1 MRALFSK
8 VVRGNEDMDDV
19 VSESRGRTW
28 SRNKSALYR
37 PRMPEPGG
45 IPGTP
50 KSPIS
55 GDVLDAPVCGGRP
68 AWEMIELGGDR
79 APGDVSPPRREESKK
94 PLSSVKVRQVDQV
107 YWHQAGM
114 LTEPRRKYAE
124 RAPRYSQREQQNPTS
139 ENNKRVALPEVC
151 VGYNILILRR
161 PEQNTK
167 QRTKADRKTR

>member
-1 MRALFSK
+1 MFSK

-37 PRMPEPGG
+37 PREPGG

-79 APGDVSPPRREESKK
+79 TPGDVPPPPRREESKK
-94 PLSSVKVRQVDQV
+94 PLRSVKVRQVDQV
-107 YWHQAGM
+107 CWHVNRTAKKVRRESAGIFAA
-114 LTEPRRKYAE
+114 RAAE
-124 RAPRYSQREQQNPTS
+124 SHVREQQTGS
-139 ENNKRVALPEVC
+139 VTRGLCGIQHLDLAAA
-151 VGYNILILRR
+151 
-161 PEQNTK
+161 
-167 QRTKADRKTR
+167 RTEH